1 MPAVGIA
8 EHRLLQLGLRMGVV
22 AQRVELVLAV
32 PALAA
37 DDERRHDHPVALLHL
52 LHLGADLLDHAHEL
66 VADDVA
72 GLHGRDVAV
81 DEVQVRAAGRRHGH
95 PQDGVVRVDDLGV
108 LDGLDAQV
116 VDAVPA

>member
-1 MPAVGIA
+1 M
-8 EHRLLQLGLRMGVV
+8 
-22 AQRVELVLAV
+22 LAV

-37 DDERRHDHPVALLHL
+37 DDEGRHDDAVALLDL
-52 LHLGADLLDHAHEL
+52 LHLGPDLLDHAHEL

-81 DEVQVRAAGRRHGH
+81 DEVQVRAAGRGHRHA
-95 PQDGVVRVDDLGV
+95 QDGVVRVDDLGV
-108 LDGLDAQV
+108 LDRFDAQV